1 MDRARRTLADP
12 GQRHAAHRS
21 RLPAHHRAQL
31 RDRSQRHPARLHG
44 GRQFADRHGRDH
56 AQRRP
61 QRRQLSGRRR
71 HAGHRGQDV
80 SGQFADRRLAG
91 ARHPHPRRGRDQVDR
106 RRRRHLRAALQAIR
120 EGAEG
125 DLMTVIATE
134 TAEGLIRWRYLPW
147 ALAAI
152 AAMIAVIVAGNIW
165 LLDFVHVFSS
175 LLWTGVDL
183 FMGFVLGPILRR
195 VDLSVRR
202 EIVRRLT
209 PRTLFLM
216 PTVSIISGTTGWF
229 LAVQLGYTALDWPA
243 YWWVA
248 AALILVTLMTI
259 QGLGFLTP
267 VTVDVGLQLQD
278 RDPDMRKISSWMR
291 WFFYAVALQG
301 LIQVAI
307 IVVMTRFRAG
317 I

>member
-1 MDRARRTLADP
+1 
-12 GQRHAAHRS
+12 
-21 RLPAHHRAQL
+21 
-31 RDRSQRHPARLHG
+31 
-44 GRQFADRHGRDH
+44 
-56 AQRRP
+56 
-61 QRRQLSGRRR
+61 
-71 HAGHRGQDV
+71 
-80 SGQFADRRLAG
+80 
-91 ARHPHPRRGRDQVDR
+91 
-106 RRRRHLRAALQAIR
+106 
-120 EGAEG
+120 
-125 DLMTVIATE
+125 MTVVAAE
-134 TAEGLIRWRYLPW
+134 TSEGLIRWRYLPW
-147 ALAAI
+147 ALAAL
-152 AAMIAVIVAGNIW
+152 ASMIAVIVAGNIW

-248 AALILVTLMTI
+248 TALILVTLMTI

-267 VTVDVGLQLQD
+267 VNVYVCLQLQKPE
-278 RDPDMRKISSWMR
+278 PDMAKISSWMR
-291 WFFYAVALQG
+291 WYFYAVALQG
-301 LIQVAI
+301 LMQVAI

>member
-1 MDRARRTLADP
+1 
-12 GQRHAAHRS
+12 
-21 RLPAHHRAQL
+21 
-31 RDRSQRHPARLHG
+31 
-44 GRQFADRHGRDH
+44 
-56 AQRRP
+56 
-61 QRRQLSGRRR
+61 
-71 HAGHRGQDV
+71 
-80 SGQFADRRLAG
+80 
-91 ARHPHPRRGRDQVDR
+91 
-106 RRRRHLRAALQAIR
+106 
-120 EGAEG
+120 
-125 DLMTVIATE
+125 MTVVAADTS
-134 TAEGLIRWRYLPW
+134 EGLIRWRYLPW
-147 ALAAI
+147 ALAAL

-243 YWWVA
+243 YGWVA

-267 VTVDVGLQLQD
+267 VNVYVCLQLQK
-278 RDPDMRKISSWMR
+278 REPDMGKISSWMR
-291 WFFYAVALQG
+291 WYFYAVAFQG
-301 LIQVAI
+301 LMQVAI

>member
-1 MDRARRTLADP
+1 
-12 GQRHAAHRS
+12 
-21 RLPAHHRAQL
+21 
-31 RDRSQRHPARLHG
+31 
-44 GRQFADRHGRDH
+44 
-56 AQRRP
+56 
-61 QRRQLSGRRR
+61 
-71 HAGHRGQDV
+71 
-80 SGQFADRRLAG
+80 
-91 ARHPHPRRGRDQVDR
+91 
-106 RRRRHLRAALQAIR
+106 
-120 EGAEG
+120 
-125 DLMTVIATE
+125 MTVLAAE
-134 TAEGLIRWRYLPW
+134 TSEGLIRWRYLPW

-152 AAMIAVIVAGNIW
+152 AAMVAVIVAGNIW

-229 LAVQLGYTALDWPA
+229 LAVALGYTALDWPA
-243 YWWVA
+243 FWWVA
-248 AALILVTLMTI
+248 TALILVTLMTI

-267 VTVDVGLQLQD
+267 VNVYVCLQLQKP
-278 RDPDMRKISSWMR
+278 DPDMSKISFWMR
-291 WFFYAVALQG
+291 WYFYAVALQG
-301 LIQVAI
+301 LMQVAI